1 MLILILF
8 SIFFASAGAEPQN
21 EPEPMPS
28 LDPTKLLAIL
38 CNETYSDFSIELP
51 FFPQLVA
58 SGITI
63 AANNIKIENLNKCKW
78 AFTKDFFGIK
88 YTNPHIRIT
97 VDPMILAGKLWN
109 LPTAGRGKMQIDV
122 WDLQIIGKALS
133 IIKPIKI
140 ILPWDY
146 KVNPITIR
154 RIKVHHDN
162 LNPGQ
167 ESGQLI
173 NDVLSNMQDE
183 FANFL
188 ADKINELL
196 EKLMSPIITN
206 SFGPPTEE
214 EFERGIS
221 FDSLPILHLND
232 LPDNWQS
239 AYKMLMKPRETTNE
253 DLENVL
259 SLKRDLEQEIELFI
273 KNY

>member
-1 MLILILF
+1 M
-8 SIFFASAGAEPQN
+8 G
-21 EPEPMPS
+21 
-28 LDPTKLLAIL
+28 
-38 CNETYSDFSIELP
+38 SDFSIELP

-63 AANNIKIENLNKCKW
+63 AANNIKIENLNKCK
-78 AFTKDFFGIK
+78 FGPIADPPIINLGAK

-122 WDLQIIGKALS
+122 WDLQIIGKAS
-133 IIKPIKI
+133 IFPIKI

-188 ADKINELL
+188 ADKSNERR

-214 EFERGIS
+214 
-221 FDSLPILHLND
+221 
-232 LPDNWQS
+232 
-239 AYKMLMKPRETTNE
+239 
-253 DLENVL
+253 
-259 SLKRDLEQEIELFI
+259 
-273 KNY
+273 